1 MSTVL
6 RYKRDRAQPGN
17 IFTRQKSA
25 WVRSRAADNRSDPTM
40 FVHPACLQRS
50 AAAERLSTFDNRR
63 IYRSIC
69 RSNSRWLTTR
79 EIEREGTRDPR
90 GATLLKEREKE
101 RGREASPTTRWNVAP
116 VSACRFLF
124 TYRYVALLGD
134 TFRQKMHQ
142 ATFLPRLNQ
151 TRDTSCYRF
160 ERKLESFFLP
170 NGDRVRRPVVKNA
183 WKYR

>member
-1 MSTVL
+1 ML

-69 RSNSRWLTTR
+69 RSPLEFAVAHDSRNRARGGR
-79 EIEREGTRDPR
+79 EIRGEQRSLKRKRKREGERHLRQRD
-90 GATLLKEREKE
+90 GTLH
-101 RGREASPTTRWNVAP
+101 P

-134 TFRQKMHQ
+134 TFRQKIHQ

-170 NGDRVRRPVVKNA
+170 NGERARRPVVKNA